1 MRKESLGGCTYDLGV
16 YAISLIQ
23 RMMGTEPETVKAIST
38 FNEDQIDIYTTGIF
52 EYANGAKASFDCGM
66 VLATEKNG
74 CLDRF
79 QIHGT
84 EGSISSVNFGFN
96 CPGNLSY
103 QIKTFDGREELKVV
117 EVPHNYRL
125 EVEQLGRCI
134 TEGETPY
141 VTEEFSV
148 SLART
153 IDRVLKE
160 IGY

>member
-1 MRKESLGGCTYDLGV
+1 M
-16 YAISLIQ
+16 
-23 RMMGTEPETVKAIST
+23 
-38 FNEDQIDIYTTGIF
+38 NEDRIDTYTTGIF
-52 EYANGAKASFDCGM
+52 EYADGAKASFDCGM

-96 CPGNLSY
+96 CPGKLSY
-103 QIKTFDGREELKVV
+103 QIKTFDGRDDIKVV
-117 EVPHNYRL
+117 EAPHNYRL
-125 EVEQLGRCI
+125 EVDQLGRCI
-134 TEGETPY
+134 LDGEAPY

-148 SLART
+148 ALART

>member
-1 MRKESLGGCTYDLGV
+1 M
-16 YAISLIQ
+16 
-23 RMMGTEPETVKAIST
+23 
-38 FNEDQIDIYTTGIF
+38 
-52 EYANGAKASFDCGM
+52 
-66 VLATEKNG
+66 
-74 CLDRF
+74 
-79 QIHGT
+79 
-84 EGSISSVNFGFN
+84 
-96 CPGNLSY
+96 
-103 QIKTFDGREELKVV
+103 